1 MPKKSQINE
10 SSDLLVL
17 LPDIT
22 NLCTSMRIGAQK
34 PQSSTRTLFFVSSFF
49 RTTNLCCVSCSSVRL
64 VLDASFVRLCS
75 IQDACYC
82 FSDFNLGLRWRWQ
95 PCIEVQMLKRTMC
108 VARNEESRQLVT
120 SQSIEM
126 IIGNQSKFEALS
138 QSLINFKEQEN
149 ALYFS

>member
-1 MPKKSQINE
+1 MHHCCLIVTLYKKT
-10 SSDLLVL
+10 LLVL

-22 NLCTSMRIGAQK
+22 NLCTSMQIGAQK
-34 PQSSTRTLFFVSSFF
+34 PQSSTSTLLF
-49 RTTNLCCVSCSSVRL
+49 RNANLYCVPCLSVRL

-75 IQDACYC
+75 ILDACYC

-95 PCIEVQMLKRTMC
+95 PSIGVQMLKRTRC
-108 VARNEESRQLVT
+108 VARNEENRQLVT

-126 IIGNQSKFEALS
+126 IIGNQFKFEALS